1 MEVSTAATPEYHT
14 NFKSES
20 ISIRLVTIKKTRKQE
35 TNKHVDVQ
43 KGLKHHA
50 NTITVKSKSIIW
62 FY

>member
-1 MEVSTAATPEYHT
+1 MEVSTTATPEYHT

-20 ISIRLVTIKKTRKQE
+20 ISIRLVTIKKKKTRKRE

-50 NTITVKSKSIIW
+50 NTVTSASK
-62 FY
+62 